1 MGKVSNHL
9 EKVHSHLAAHH
20 TELANCYK
28 TVADFGKASGGKSD
42 MEGGDALREC
52 LGKIA
57 AQHEATAEFH
67 KSMAKECQKAV
78 QASDLE
84 KSDMEPLP
92 DGLSRVAP
100 ERTSTI
106 RAVPRTG
113 APQMPIEKTTAGKI
127 GGIDFLGL
135 KEMDEL

>member
-28 TVADFGKASGGKSD
+28 TVADFGKAAKSN

-57 AQHEATAEFH
+57 AQHEATAAFH
-67 KSMAKECQKAV
+67 KTMAGECKKATE
-78 QASDLE
+78 AADLE
-84 KSDMEPLP
+84 KNAMEPLP

-100 ERTSTI
+100 ERTSTV
-106 RAVPRTG
+106 RMVPRTG
-113 APQMPIEKTTAGKI
+113 QVLPVEKTVGKI